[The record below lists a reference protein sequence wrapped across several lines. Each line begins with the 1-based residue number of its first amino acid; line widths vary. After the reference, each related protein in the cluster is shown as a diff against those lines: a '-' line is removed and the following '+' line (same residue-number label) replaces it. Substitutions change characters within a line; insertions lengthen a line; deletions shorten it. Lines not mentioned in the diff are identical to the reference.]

1 MKTKEVIKEVER
13 MKLEAEIRGNDMLVI
28 HSGRESIASI
38 NLKTK
43 FEINTSL
50 WAFTNLLAEDEREK
64 IYVLLTKLAETDL
77 EDREEEKKYYL
88 KHKWISYSGRQY
100 LNLNTDKNKYDINS
114 KSNSAEFK
122 TQFTLE
128 EINKIKEKFNTD
140 LSDFEI
146 VEVKNEIEN

>member
-1 MKTKEVIKEVER
+1 
-13 MKLEAEIRGNDMLVI
+13 MKLQAEIRGNYMRITHKGGDN
-28 HSGRESIASI
+28 IANI

-43 FEINTSL
+43 FEINTNY
-50 WAFTNLLAEDEREK
+50 WAFRNILAEDEKEK

-88 KHKWISYSGRQY
+88 RHKWISDGGCQY
-100 LNLNTDKNKYDINS
+100 LNLNTDKNKYDISS
-114 KSNSAEFK
+114 KSNFAEFK

-140 LSDFEI
+140 LSDFEM